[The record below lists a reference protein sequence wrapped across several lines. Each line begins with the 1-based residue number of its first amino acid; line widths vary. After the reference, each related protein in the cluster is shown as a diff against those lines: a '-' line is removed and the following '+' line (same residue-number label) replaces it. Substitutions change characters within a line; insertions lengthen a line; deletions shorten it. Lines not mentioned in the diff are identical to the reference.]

1 MCCYFWDINIDTYTH
16 SDLTA
21 QIYLHVHHQ
30 PQPNQRCNPSTPLQP
45 ILRNDFQTPRVVE
58 TKGLTV
64 RTLLVRC
71 EAGCRF
77 QTAFVWF
84 LRGCDL
90 TCQMCWME
98 DSIYQF
104 GSWIAGLSVFATN
117 IWWFFL
123 IHEFLNVTMN
133 SILHQK
139 NHPTKNH
146 TIEAMKLH
154 QHVRSMVISIYSI
167 YRIYIHIL
175 FSLLENLPSFFS
187 KLLPHTFHQNR
198 PRLHGKDLC
207 QAEGASNGKNLG
219 EVVGAWRKATPL
231 PLGPIQSMYI
241 WYYLPTF
248 TIKINQM

>member
-175 FSLLENLPSFFS
+175 FSLLENLPSFFQNCS
-187 KLLPHTFHQNR
+187 PHTFHHAFMAKICAR
-198 PRLHGKDLC
+198 PKEPAMGKTSGKWLD
-207 QAEGASNGKNLG
+207 GA
-219 EVVGAWRKATPL
+219 RPATPIGPHRIHWTGTFYLHL
-231 PLGPIQSMYI
+231 P
-241 WYYLPTF
+241 
-248 TIKINQM
+248 